1 MRVVKVRLQAL
12 PRGIKMNVTLTE
24 VYLALRLAKN
34 IVSYGKM
41 EIKGFALVDDGEKRA
56 LSRRR
61 DGTVMFDVAINRKV
75 LYNET
80 TETR

>member
-61 DGTVMFDVAINRKV
+61 DGTFMIDVAINRKV

>member
-34 IVSYGKM
+34 IVSYGKLVR
-41 EIKGFALVDDGEKRA
+41 KGFALV
-56 LSRRR
+56 
-61 DGTVMFDVAINRKV
+61 
-75 LYNET
+75 
-80 TETR
+80 